1 MSFATEQTARPSP
14 GRARKVLDEA
24 DERAIAV
31 ARALAVDAVEAAGS
45 GHPGTALALAPVAH
59 LLFQRH
65 IRHDPADTSWEGRDR
80 FVLSCGH
87 ASILQYTQ
95 LYLTG
100 YGVELEDLR
109 RFRQLG
115 SLTPGHP
122 EYGHTTGVETT
133 TGPLGQGVATAVGMA
148 MALKRDQGRLTGADA
163 AADGVPDRT
172 VWVLCSDGDL
182 QEGISYEAGALAGR
196 HRLDNL
202 VVIWDDNSI
211 QIEGSTDLTTREDTV
226 GRFTAQ
232 GWFVQTVGLAADG
245 DIDTDA
251 LDTALSSARA
261 HTGQPSLIALKS
273 QIAFPAP
280 NAVNTAAAHGA
291 PLGPAEAAAVKAQLG
306 VTGEPFTVPAGVV
319 RHTRRA
325 VDRGAELHR
334 AWDTALAKWTA
345 AHPERAQA
353 RAHAIR
359 PVDTAAVADA
369 LPTFDPGAPVAPRDA
384 SGKVIQTLAETLPR
398 LWGGSADLG
407 DSNRTT
413 IAPGGSFLPADE
425 DGGRGLSGRNVH
437 WGVREHAMA
446 AAMNGISLVGYDT
459 PFAGTFL
466 VFSDYQRPSL
476 RLAALMNLQVVY
488 VWTHDS
494 VALGADGPTHQPVE
508 HLAALRAMPGL
519 SVVRPADATETAA
532 AWLSALGRPGP
543 VGLALARQALPVLQT
558 PIDQVREGV
567 ARGAYVVADTDGA
580 PDVVLLASGSEVP
593 LALKAAE
600 SLAQRDVAAR
610 VVSVPCKEWFTEQNT
625 AYRDAVLPPSIRA
638 RVVVEAGCAFGWHDL
653 LGEHGRTVTV
663 DGFGT
668 SAPPAQA
675 MASVGMTEPAV
686 VAAALASLSAAR
698 S

>member
-1 MSFATEQTARPSP
+1 MTLATEQTATPSHSRA
-14 GRARKVLDEA
+14 GRLLDEA
-24 DERAIAV
+24 DERAITT

-65 IRHDPADTSWEGRDR
+65 IRHDPADASWEGRDR

-95 LYLTG
+95 LHLTG

-148 MALKRDQGRLTGADA
+148 MALKRDQGRLAGSDPAGG
-163 AADGVPDRT
+163 GVPART

-226 GRFTAQ
+226 ARFTAQ

-251 LDTALSSARA
+251 LDTALSTARA
-261 HTGQPSLIALKS
+261 HTGRPSLIALKS
-273 QIAFPAP
+273 QIAFPSP
-280 NAVNTAAAHGA
+280 NATNTAAAHGA
-291 PLGPAEAAAVKAQLG
+291 PLGGAEVAALKARLG
-306 VTGEPFTVPAGVV
+306 VADEPFAVPTAVL

-325 VDRGAELHR
+325 ISRGAELHR
-334 AWDTALAKWTA
+334 AWDTALAEWAA
-345 AHPERAQA
+345 AHPERARA
-353 RAHAIR
+353 RADAIR
-359 PVDTAAVADA
+359 PADTAEAAEV
-369 LPTFDPGAPVAPRDA
+369 LPVFEPGALVAPRDA
-384 SGKVIQTLAETLPR
+384 SGQVIQSLAKAAPR

-413 IAPGGSFLPADE
+413 ITSGGSFLPADE
-425 DGGRGLSGRNVH
+425 GDGQGLSGSNIH

-446 AAMNGISLVGYDT
+446 AALNGIALIGYDT

-476 RLAALMNLQVVY
+476 RLAALMKLPVVH

-532 AWLSALGRPGP
+532 AWLSALGHPGP
-543 VGLALARQALPVLQT
+543 VGLALARQVLPVLQASV
-558 PIDQVREGV
+558 DQVREGV

-580 PDVVLLASGSEVP
+580 ADVVLLASGSEVS

-600 SLAQRDVAAR
+600 ELAQRDVAAR
-610 VVSVPCKEWFTEQNT
+610 VVSVPCKDWFTEQDA
-625 AYRDAVLPPSIRA
+625 AYRDAVLPPSVRA
-638 RVVVEAGCAFGWHDL
+638 RVVVEAACAFGWHDL
-653 LGEHGRTVTV
+653 LGEYGRTVTV

-668 SAPPAQA
+668 SAPATQA
-675 MASVGMTEPAV
+675 MASVGMTEEAV
-686 VAAALASLSAAR
+686 VAAALASLTAAR

>member
-1 MSFATEQTARPSP
+1 M
-14 GRARKVLDEA
+14 LDEA

-65 IRHDPADTSWEGRDR
+65 IRHDPADASWEGRDR

-95 LYLTG
+95 LHLTG

-109 RFRQLG
+109 RFRQFG

-163 AADGVPDRT
+163 AADGVPART

-226 GRFTAQ
+226 GRFAAQ

-291 PLGPAEAAAVKAQLG
+291 PLGPVEAAAVKAQLG
-306 VTGEPFTVPAGVV
+306 VTDEPFTVPAGVV

-369 LPTFDPGAPVAPRDA
+369 LPTFEPGTPVAPRDA
-384 SGKVIQTLAETLPR
+384 SGKVIQSLAETLPR

-413 IAPGGSFLPADE
+413 IASGGSFLPADE

-476 RLAALMNLQVVY
+476 RLAALMNLQVLH

-558 PIDQVREGV
+558 PVDQAREGV

-580 PDVVLLASGSEVP
+580 ADVVLMASGSEVP

-600 SLAQRDVAAR
+600 ALAQRDVAAR
-610 VVSVPCKEWFTEQNT
+610 VVSVPCKEWFSEQNT

-675 MASVGMTEPAV
+675 MASVGMTERGV
-686 VAAALASLSAAR
+686 VAAALASLAAAR

>member
-1 MSFATEQTARPSP
+1 MTSEATQTATRSHDGAP
-14 GRARKVLDEA
+14 GVLDGT

-59 LLFQRH
+59 LLYQRH
-65 IRHDPADTSWEGRDR
+65 IRHDPADAAWEGRDR

-100 YGVELEDLR
+100 YGLQLDDLR
-109 RFRQLG
+109 RFRQLD

-122 EYGHTTGVETT
+122 EYGHTAGVETT

-148 MALKRDQGRLTGADA
+148 MALKRDEGRLAGTGP
-163 AADGVPDRT
+163 AADGVPART

-211 QIEGSTDLTTREDTV
+211 QIEGTTDLTTREDIPA
-226 GRFTAQ
+226 RFAAQ

-245 DIDTDA
+245 DVDADA
-251 LDTALSSARA
+251 LDAALSTARA
-261 HTGQPSLIALKS
+261 HTGRPSLIALKS

-280 NAVNTAAAHGA
+280 NAVNTAASHGA
-291 PLGPAEAAAVKAQLG
+291 PLGAAEAAAVKAELG
-306 VTGEPFTVPAGVV
+306 IADEPFTVPAEVLQ
-319 RHTRRA
+319 HTRRA
-325 VDRGAELHR
+325 LLRGAELHR
-334 AWDTALAKWTA
+334 AWDAALAAWEA
-345 AHPERAQA
+345 ANPERAAA
-353 RAHAIR
+353 RAQAVR
-359 PVDTAAVADA
+359 PVDATAADV
-369 LPTFDPGAPVAPRDA
+369 LPAFEPGTSIAPRDA
-384 SGKVIQTLAETLPR
+384 SGKVIQALAAHLPR
-398 LWGGSADLG
+398 MWGGSADLG

-413 IAPGGSFLPADE
+413 ITGGGSFLPADE
-425 DGGRGLSGRNVH
+425 DGGQGLTGRNIH
-437 WGVREHAMA
+437 WGVREHAMS
-446 AAMNGISLVGYDT
+446 AAMNGMALIGYDT

-466 VFSDYQRPSL
+466 VFSDYERPSL
-476 RLAALMNLQVVY
+476 RLASLMNLPVVH

-532 AWLSALGRPGP
+532 AWLSALGRSGP
-543 VGLALARQALPVLQT
+543 VGLVLARQPLPVLPT
-558 PIDQVREGV
+558 PADAVRDGV
-567 ARGAYVVADTDGA
+567 ARGAYVVADDAA
-580 PDVVLLASGSEVP
+580 PDVVLLASGSEVA
-593 LALKAAE
+593 LALEAGRALAE
-600 SLAQRDVAAR
+600 QGVAAR
-610 VVSVPCKEWFTEQNT
+610 VVSVPCKEWFAEQDA
-625 AYRDAVLPPSIRA
+625 AYRESVLPPAVRA
-638 RVVVEAGCAFGWHDL
+638 RVVVEAAAAFGWHDL
-653 LGEHGRTVTV
+653 LGEHGRTVTI

-668 SAPPAQA
+668 SAPADQA
-675 MASVGMTEPAV
+675 MTAMGMTADAV
-686 VAAALASLSAAR
+686 VAEALASLAAAR
-698 S
+698 P

>member
-1 MSFATEQTARPSP
+1 M
-14 GRARKVLDEA
+14 LDEA

-31 ARALAVDAVEAAGS
+31 ARALTVDAVEAAGS

-65 IRHDPADTSWEGRDR
+65 IRHDPADVSWEGRDR

-95 LYLTG
+95 LHLTG
-100 YGVELEDLR
+100 CGLELDDLR

-122 EYGHTTGVETT
+122 EYRHTAGVETT

-148 MALKRDQGRLTGADA
+148 MALKRDQGRLAGADTA
-163 AADGVPDRT
+163 GIPDRT

-202 VVIWDDNSI
+202 VVIWDDNTI
-211 QIEGSTDLTTREDTV
+211 QIEGSTDLTTREDTAT
-226 GRFTAQ
+226 RFAGQ

-245 DIDTDA
+245 DIDIDA
-251 LDTALSSARA
+251 LDTALSTARA
-261 HTGQPSLIALKS
+261 HTGRPSLIALRS

-280 NAVNTAAAHGA
+280 NAVNTAASHGA
-291 PLGPAEAAAVKAQLG
+291 PLGAAEAAAVKARLG
-306 VTGEPFTVPAGVV
+306 VTDEPFTVPEAVL

-325 VDRGAELHR
+325 VARGAELHR
-334 AWDTALAKWTA
+334 AWDTAFAAWTT
-345 AHPERAQA
+345 AHPERARA
-353 RAHAIR
+353 RAQAIR
-359 PVDTAAVADA
+359 PVDPAAAAEA
-369 LPTFDPGAPVAPRDA
+369 LPVFEPGTLVAPRDA
-384 SGKVIQTLAETLPR
+384 SGKVIQSLAEALPR

-413 IAPGGSFLPADE
+413 IASGGSFLPADE
-425 DGGRGLSGRNVH
+425 AGGQGLSGRNIH

-446 AAMNGISLVGYDT
+446 AALNGISLIGYDT

-476 RLAALMNLQVVY
+476 RLAALMKLRVVH
-488 VWTHDS
+488 VWSHDS

-532 AWLSALGRPGP
+532 AWLSALDRPGP
-543 VGLALARQALPVLQT
+543 VGLALARQALPVLPT
-558 PIDQVREGV
+558 PADEVRAGV
-567 ARGAYVVADTDGA
+567 ARGAYVVAGA
-580 PDVVLLASGSEVP
+580 VDAVDVALMASGSEVS
-593 LALKAAE
+593 LALAAADT
-600 SLAQRDVAAR
+600 LARRGVAAR
-610 VVSVPCKEWFTEQNT
+610 VVSVPCKEWFTEQDA
-625 AYRDAVLPPSIRA
+625 AYRDAVLPPSVRA

-663 DGFGT
+663 EGFGT
-668 SAPPAQA
+668 SAPAQQA
-675 MASVGMTEPAV
+675 MASVGMTEDAV
-686 VAAALASLSAAR
+686 VAAALASLATAR
-698 S
+698 P